1 LLDTHFLRFF
11 DFFANFDRSNG
22 NFKLKPILLRGVLMF
37 RISRRL
43 DYGLQLMI
51 ALANDPENRPQ
62 STASLAEK
70 LIIPLP
76 FLHQIGHMLMQA
88 GLIKASP
95 GPHGGV
101 RLNKPVESITVLQI
115 VEVLEGPISLHPC
128 PECNS
133 SCARL
138 DACSAQFAWTDLQDA
153 VVNHLAGVTLSSL
166 AATAQQLPIYSLAMN
181 GAVQKVP
188 VS

>member
-1 LLDTHFLRFF
+1 
-11 DFFANFDRSNG
+11 
-22 NFKLKPILLRGVLMF
+22 MF

-51 ALANDPENRPQ
+51 ALANDQDGKPQ

-70 LIIPLP
+70 LQIPLP

-101 RLNKPVESITVLQI
+101 RLNRPAEAITALQI
-115 VEVLEGPISLHPC
+115 VEVLEGPVSLHPC
-128 PECNS
+128 PDCNDQ
-133 SCARL
+133 CERIG
-138 DACSAQFAWTDLQDA
+138 ACSAQFTWTDLQNT
-153 VVNHLAGVTLSSL
+153 VVNYLADVQLSAMAQS
-166 AATAQQLPIYSLAMN
+166 AQQLPIYSMAI
-181 GAVQKVP
+181 AEKEEVP
-188 VS
+188 SI

>member
-1 LLDTHFLRFF
+1 
-11 DFFANFDRSNG
+11 
-22 NFKLKPILLRGVLMF
+22 MF

-51 ALANDPENRPQ
+51 ALANDPENSPQ

-70 LIIPLP
+70 LQIPLP

-101 RLNKPVESITVLQI
+101 RLNKPVESITLLQI
-115 VEVLEGPISLHPC
+115 VEVLEGPITLHPC
-128 PECNS
+128 QECNS
-133 SCARL
+133 NCARV
-138 DACSAQFAWTDLQDA
+138 DACSAQFAWTDLQDV
-153 VVNHLAGVTLSSL
+153 VVNHLASVMLSSM
-166 AATAQQLPIYSLAMN
+166 AQTAQKLPIYSLMLN
-181 GAVQKVP
+181 KSEHKVE
-188 VS
+188 VN